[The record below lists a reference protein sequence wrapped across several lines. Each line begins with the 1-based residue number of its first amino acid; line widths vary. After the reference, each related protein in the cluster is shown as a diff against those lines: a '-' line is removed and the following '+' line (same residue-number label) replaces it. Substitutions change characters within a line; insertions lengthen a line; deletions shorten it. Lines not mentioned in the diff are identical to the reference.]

1 MTRLV
6 RVAGKGLKVA
16 EFSASCEGSVRVANK
31 GVSRGAGWEQDEAK
45 EVKEVKE
52 VEEAREK
59 AGVGWMEEKVCGFG
73 EDNMKECSME
83 LARR

>member
-1 MTRLV
+1 MELRALLCV
-6 RVAGKGLKVA
+6 RCLLGVEKRG
-16 EFSASCEGSVRVANK
+16 RVWAK
-31 GVSRGAGWEQDEAK
+31 EDEVK
-45 EVKEVKE
+45 EVKELKE

-59 AGVGWMEEKVCGFG
+59 AGVGWMQEKVCGFG